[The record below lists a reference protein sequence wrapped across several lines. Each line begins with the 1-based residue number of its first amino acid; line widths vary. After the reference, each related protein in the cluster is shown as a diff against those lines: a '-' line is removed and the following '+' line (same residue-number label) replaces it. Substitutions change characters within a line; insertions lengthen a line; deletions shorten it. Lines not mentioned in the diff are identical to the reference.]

1 MKDHKKMQGVYL
13 RAGFFSSLVIFV
25 MLFTFVPY
33 HEPKPYELKED
44 IIGLSDTIFT
54 MLDPI
59 DEPPPPQDRP
69 KIAVE
74 PDPQYGDSVV
84 ETIPITDF
92 VENPINVRPIGP
104 DIEIVPYYRVEV
116 KPVLVKSAM
125 PTYPE
130 LAKRAGIEGVTS
142 VKMLVDIDGSVMEV
156 EISKSSGNG
165 LLDQAAVHAARQHK
179 FSPAKQRDR
188 LVRVWVS
195 RRFTFRLTG

>member
-1 MKDHKKMQGVYL
+1 MKDHKQMQGVYV
-13 RAGFFSSLVIFV
+13 RVGMFSSLVIFV

-54 MLDPI
+54 ILDPI
-59 DEPPPPQDRP
+59 DEPPPPKDRP
-69 KIAVE
+69 KVAVQA
-74 PDPQYGDSVV
+74 DPQYADSAVT
-84 ETIPITDF
+84 TIAPTDLI
-92 VENPINVRPIGP
+92 ENPINIRPIGP
-104 DIEIVPYYRVEV
+104 NIEIVPYYKVEV

-130 LAKRAGIEGVTS
+130 LAKRAGIEGVTF

-156 EISKSSGNG
+156 EISKSSGSG
-165 LLDQAAVHAARQHK
+165 LLDQAAVTAARHHI

-195 RRFTFRLTG
+195 RKFTFRLTG